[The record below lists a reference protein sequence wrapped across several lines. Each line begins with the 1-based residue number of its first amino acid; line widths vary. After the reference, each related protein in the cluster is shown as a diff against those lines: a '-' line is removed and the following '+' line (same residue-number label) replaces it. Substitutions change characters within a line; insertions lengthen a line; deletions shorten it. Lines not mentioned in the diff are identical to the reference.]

1 MAAKARWTAAAL
13 LAAGLAAAAGGGAAM
28 WSGNNGAGGDGEPGD
43 RFAELR
49 ARMVDEQLRRRGI
62 DDPRVLA
69 AMAEV
74 PRHEFVPAGNRDEAY
89 ADRPLPIG
97 WAQTISQPY
106 IVAVMAQL
114 AELGPGSRVL
124 EIGTGSGY
132 HAAVMSRLAAEVYT
146 VEIVPP
152 LGESARATLARLG
165 FDNVHVKVGDGY
177 QGWPEEAPFD
187 AVVLTAAPPE
197 IPRPLLDQLAVGGR
211 LVAPVG
217 EVDQDLRVVTRTET
231 GFESRDVLAVRFVPM
246 TGRARDPGVP

>member
-1 MAAKARWTAAAL
+1 
-13 LAAGLAAAAGGGAAM
+13 M
-28 WSGNNGAGGDGEPGD
+28 WSGDRGAGGDGGPAD
-43 RFAELR
+43 RFESER
-49 ARMVDEQLRRRGI
+49 ARMVDEQLRRRGL

-69 AMAEV
+69 AMSEV
-74 PRHEFVPAGNRDEAY
+74 PRHEFVPPSHRDEAY

-97 WAQTISQPY
+97 WGQTISQPY
-106 IVAVMAQL
+106 IVAVMAEL

-165 FDNVHVKVGDGY
+165 YDNVHVRIGDGY
-177 QGWPEEAPFD
+177 LGWPEEAPFD

-217 EVDQDLRVVTRTET
+217 DLDQELRVVTRTET
-231 GFESRDVLAVRFVPM
+231 GYQSRDVLPVRFVPM
-246 TGRARDPGVP
+246 TGRARQPG